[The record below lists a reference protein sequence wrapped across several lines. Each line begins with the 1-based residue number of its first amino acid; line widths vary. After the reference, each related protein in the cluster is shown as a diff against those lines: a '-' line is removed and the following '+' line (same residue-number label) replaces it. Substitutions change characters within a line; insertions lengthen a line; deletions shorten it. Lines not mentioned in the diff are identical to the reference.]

1 MPSDTPTLRAALA
14 TAKTL
19 DDFRT
24 AALAAGFDEAIARD
38 WAPHQVLDT
47 HQHPFDAEALV
58 VQGEM
63 WLSDESGTRHLRPGD
78 GFALARGTPHA
89 ERYGAEGATY
99 WVARR
104 AG

>member
-1 MPSDTPTLRAALA
+1 MHPTTTVRPSLAA
-14 TAKTL
+14 AKTL
-19 DDFRT
+19 DDFRAT
-24 AALAAGFDEAIARD
+24 ALAAGFDEAIERT
-38 WAPHQVLDT
+38 WAAHQVLDE

-63 WLSDESGTRHLRPGD
+63 WLSDAQGTRHLRPGH
-78 GFALARGTPHA
+78 GFALARGTPHG

-104 AG
+104 SG